1 MESAQYTARG
11 YDCLFITHPLSFGI
25 FMVRYSLDE
34 EFRFGHHTFA
44 KGEVPGEAE
53 LIAAEKA
60 IPVLDPKPEEFSE
73 VAVRL
78 RDAGVRNILLIH
90 GTFAGGDIT
99 GLVRELKRFSP
110 VRARRVHQLSKAW
123 FDEMVGDV
131 GNYTDRLATRL
142 NTWLNVPGKG
152 GSNTSNI
159 KVDRFGWSGENHH
172 IGRIDGAVALLRKI
186 SEIQLDGRLLVLAH
200 SHGGNL
206 LAMLSQI
213 LGSTEHVRE
222 SFFRATRLH
231 YHSPF
236 RSKVDL
242 QDWTAARE
250 ILLDSGRNG
259 CEIDIAT
266 FGTPLRYRWNREVVP
281 RLLHFVQH
289 RCTDDQDPQKA
300 VLPRSIRDLLTAAA
314 GDYVQHL
321 GIAGTDFIPS
331 LFAWRDVV
339 VERRLRLLFESTAR
353 RRDLVHKIR
362 QGRRVSCDGKTL
374 LVDYAPTPDREH
386 QKLFG
391 HGVYTSPVWL
401 AFHLQEICRH
411 FYEPARKENAEPDSD
426 H

>member
-1 MESAQYTARG
+1 MNCLFEPVLASQWCDGIAQYTARG

-110 VRARRVHQLSKAW
+110 VRATRVHQLSKAW

-142 NTWLNVPGKG
+142 NTWLNVPDQG
-152 GSNTSNI
+152 GSDSNNI

-186 SEIQLDGRLLVLAH
+186 SEIQLMAGYW
-200 SHGGNL
+200 
-206 LAMLSQI
+206 
-213 LGSTEHVRE
+213 
-222 SFFRATRLH
+222 F
-231 YHSPF
+231 
-236 RSKVDL
+236 
-242 QDWTAARE
+242 
-250 ILLDSGRNG
+250 
-259 CEIDIAT
+259 
-266 FGTPLRYRWNREVVP
+266 
-281 RLLHFVQH
+281 
-289 RCTDDQDPQKA
+289 
-300 VLPRSIRDLLTAAA
+300 LLTAMVVI
-314 GDYVQHL
+314 YWPCYRRFSVQRSTSGNL
-321 GIAGTDFIPS
+321 SFEQPACIIT
-331 LFAWRDVV
+331 V
-339 VERRLRLLFESTAR
+339 LFEVKDLRIGQQHEIFCWIPVAM
-353 RRDLVHKIR
+353 DAKLILQLLVHHCVTDGIVRLFRDCCILFSTVPPMTRIR
-362 QGRRVSCDGKTL
+362 RKQCC
-374 LVDYAPTPDREH
+374 PDRS
-386 QKLFG
+386 G
-391 HGVYTSPVWL
+391 IY
-401 AFHLQEICRH
+401 
-411 FYEPARKENAEPDSD
+411 
-426 H
+426 